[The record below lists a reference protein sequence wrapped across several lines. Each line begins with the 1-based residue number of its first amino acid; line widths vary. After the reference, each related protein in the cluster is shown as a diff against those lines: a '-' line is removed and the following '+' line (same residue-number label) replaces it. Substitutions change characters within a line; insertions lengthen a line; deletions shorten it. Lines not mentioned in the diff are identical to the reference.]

1 MAINATRRVHR
12 HKKGESRS
20 AMQRY
25 KKRIKAMEPK
35 QFFKELHD
43 VNDECLGGSAKMRL
57 LITHLT
63 AKWKDGLTKRRV
75 GVKVLR
81 QLQDSVANMSDGFA
95 RQGML
100 LIAKLPPQAS
110 GSGRQNSDGS
120 ESD

>member
-1 MAINATRRVHR
+1 
-12 HKKGESRS
+12 
-20 AMQRY
+20 MQRY

-95 RQGML
+95 RQRV
-100 LIAKLPPQAS
+100 ATPPAQALWS
-110 GSGRQNSDGS
+110 GGQNSDSMMLHAGS
-120 ESD
+120 